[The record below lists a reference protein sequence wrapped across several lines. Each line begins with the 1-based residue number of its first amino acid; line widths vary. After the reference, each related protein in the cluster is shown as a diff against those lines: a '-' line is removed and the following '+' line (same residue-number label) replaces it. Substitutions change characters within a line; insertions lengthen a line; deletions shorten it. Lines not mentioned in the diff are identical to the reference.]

1 MATERTEYDRITE
14 TGIPDEVALNMV
26 REARSISDRF
36 VARKREQWRHWEQI
50 YRDFIDE
57 DATYPWKSRFS
68 RPEISSR
75 LEAIVPQMTKGIV
88 GTKPFF
94 DIRGRGGPRDAEE
107 ARVVKAILDYDFEM
121 DGFPVKLRDI
131 VRGAAKYGG
140 QIVRTSL
147 REDLEDSF
155 GEVEVDEK
163 DEETGIAVPVSRMM
177 PVKRHSFIGP
187 SMETVSIQNVIWCP
201 GYSAI
206 RDAPYWG
213 HVEFRTWQEIDAN
226 PMFREKLKSIREK
239 AQESGGFGTGDDGWA
254 ARDLT
259 YQDMNLESVPK
270 ILPFKGGEIHRIEVI
285 FYNNPG
291 TGKPWVIAVLDGQW
305 VLMNR
310 RNPYWHQ
317 KKPYACFQWE
327 KDDQQ
332 VMGRGLPEIC
342 ESLFYECNELN
353 NQYHDGI
360 NIANN
365 PMCKV
370 RGGGAIDFDEL
381 VWRPGGIVQWS
392 VDPGDVEWQNPP
404 PLSQDVP
411 VAIEEISRQIGFR
424 SGIGDPL
431 RGAVPE
437 GQPQAATTVLVV
449 QEISNAKLAE
459 IVSLWGDG
467 PIRDSCS
474 NSGPTRSSW

>member
-259 YQDMNLESVPK
+259 YQDMNLERVPK
-270 ILPFKGGEIHRIEVI
+270 ILPLKGGEIHRIEVI

-342 ESLFYECNELN
+342 ESLFYECNEIN
-353 NQYHDGI
+353 NQYHD
-360 NIANN
+360 
-365 PMCKV
+365 
-370 RGGGAIDFDEL
+370 
-381 VWRPGGIVQWS
+381 
-392 VDPGDVEWQNPP
+392 
-404 PLSQDVP
+404 
-411 VAIEEISRQIGFR
+411 
-424 SGIGDPL
+424 
-431 RGAVPE
+431 
-437 GQPQAATTVLVV
+437 
-449 QEISNAKLAE
+449 
-459 IVSLWGDG
+459 
-467 PIRDSCS
+467 
-474 NSGPTRSSW
+474 